1 LPTARAVNL
10 PTLKPLALRA
20 EIPIVEVHVRRLAT
34 GVDPYRVT
42 MKVTTLA
49 CLIVGKNGGLAV
61 ELLEPPV
68 PTELRIAAVP
78 PGVEHEERVF
88 RRTAEGAVPVYEE
101 I

>member
-1 LPTARAVNL
+1 MGDGCA
-10 PTLKPLALRA
+10 
-20 EIPIVEVHVRRLAT
+20 
-34 GVDPYRVT
+34 YRIT

-68 PTELRIAAVP
+68 PTEFRIAAAP
-78 PGVEHEERVF
+78 PGVEHAARLLGLPHEERVF
-88 RRTAEGAVPVYEE
+88 RRTVEGAVPVYEE